1 MFFNDYYENSVTSHN
16 ADTVI
21 FNFSSHVLTNQMTLK
36 TLISNKELTIQKVHK
51 GNTVVLR
58 NRKDYIFKM
67 KLILA
72 DTSKFKKIQIDDSK
86 VLNHLIKWKIKLL
99 NFSKNL
105 NKKKK
110 KISDEGYNDLYPTGS
125 RPGIL

>member
-1 MFFNDYYENSVTSHN
+1 MFFNNYYENSVTSHN
-16 ADTVI
+16 ADTVT

-36 TLISNKELTIQKVHK
+36 TLISNKELTIQKVDK

>member
-1 MFFNDYYENSVTSHN
+1 MFFNDCYENSVTSHN

>member
-1 MFFNDYYENSVTSHN
+1 
-16 ADTVI
+16 
-21 FNFSSHVLTNQMTLK
+21 MTLK
-36 TLISNKELTIQKVHK
+36 TLISNKELTIQKVDK

>member
-1 MFFNDYYENSVTSHN
+1 
-16 ADTVI
+16 
-21 FNFSSHVLTNQMTLK
+21 MTLK

-110 KISDEGYNDLYPTGS
+110 KISDEGYNDLYPRGS

>member
-1 MFFNDYYENSVTSHN
+1 MFFNDYENSVTSHN

-36 TLISNKELTIQKVHK
+36 TLISNKELTIQKVDK

>member
-1 MFFNDYYENSVTSHN
+1 MFFNNYYENSVTSHN
-16 ADTVI
+16 TDTVI

-36 TLISNKELTIQKVHK
+36 TLISNKELTIQKVDK